1 MFADLSNLETVSEAL
16 NTKISHIH
24 RLKCYNPSKSINERD
39 GKGGY
44 FMNTF
49 THQSSTKSLLD
60 ELDEG
65 IDDMES
71 GNEVSIDDS
80 YRIVTDMVNQYKLK
94 IIITNEALHDIIDIE
109 IYILC
114 QFGDNRQQKF
124 HNQIFNEIS
133 ALSLSAFAYS
143 NYSCRSKKLFLSR
156 LTLNKPPQH
165 N

>member
-1 MFADLSNLETVSEAL
+1 
-16 NTKISHIH
+16 
-24 RLKCYNPSKSINERD
+24 
-39 GKGGY
+39 
-44 FMNTF
+44 MNTF

-109 IYILC
+109 IYIMPIW
-114 QFGDNRQQKF
+114 R
-124 HNQIFNEIS
+124 
-133 ALSLSAFAYS
+133 
-143 NYSCRSKKLFLSR
+143 
-156 LTLNKPPQH
+156 
-165 N
+165 